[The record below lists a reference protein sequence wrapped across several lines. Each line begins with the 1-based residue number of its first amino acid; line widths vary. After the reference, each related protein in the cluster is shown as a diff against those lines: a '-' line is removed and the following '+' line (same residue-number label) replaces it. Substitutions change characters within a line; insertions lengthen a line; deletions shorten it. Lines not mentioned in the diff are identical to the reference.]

1 MSDRMPEKNV
11 RKYMPY
17 RLPDDIR
24 NYVFPSRRGP
34 PESKQSILFIS
45 FPDGGPS
52 HVVIVPLFR
61 MMLLLVL
68 VLMLMLALM
77 VVLMVMLMVVL
88 LVMLVLL
95 VVVVVVVVAVD
106 GGSHDDYVFEKHGNI
121 YWDGLQVKTQ
131 GKLKSWV

>member
-1 MSDRMPEKNV
+1 MPEKNV

-61 MMLLLVL
+61 MMLLLL

-121 YWDGLQVKTQ
+121 YWDGLQ
-131 GKLKSWV
+131 

>member
-1 MSDRMPEKNV
+1 MSDRMPEKIV

-61 MMLLLVL
+61 MMLLLLVL

-121 YWDGLQVKTQ
+121 YWDGLQ
-131 GKLKSWV
+131 

>member
-1 MSDRMPEKNV
+1 MPEKNV

-61 MMLLLVL
+61 MMLLLLVL

-88 LVMLVLL
+88 LVMLVML

-121 YWDGLQVKTQ
+121 YWDGLQ
-131 GKLKSWV
+131 

>member
-1 MSDRMPEKNV
+1 MPEKNV

-61 MMLLLVL
+61 MMLLLLL

-121 YWDGLQVKTQ
+121 YWDGLQ
-131 GKLKSWV
+131 

>member
-61 MMLLLVL
+61 MMLLLLLVL

-88 LVMLVLL
+88 MVMLMVVLLVMLVLL
-95 VVVVVVVVAVD
+95 VVVVVVVVVAVD

-121 YWDGLQVKTQ
+121 YWDGLQ
-131 GKLKSWV
+131 

>member
-1 MSDRMPEKNV
+1 MPEKNV

-34 PESKQSILFIS
+34 PESKQRLLFIS

-61 MMLLLVL
+61 M
-68 VLMLMLALM
+68 M

-121 YWDGLQVKTQ
+121 YWDGLQ
-131 GKLKSWV
+131 

>member
-1 MSDRMPEKNV
+1 MPEKNV

-61 MMLLLVL
+61 MMLLLLVL

-121 YWDGLQVKTQ
+121 LGRIAVKTQ

>member
-1 MSDRMPEKNV
+1 MPEKNV

-61 MMLLLVL
+61 MMLLLLVL

-121 YWDGLQVKTQ
+121 YWDGLQ
-131 GKLKSWV
+131 

>member
-61 MMLLLVL
+61 MMLLLLVL

-121 YWDGLQVKTQ
+121 YWDGLQ
-131 GKLKSWV
+131 